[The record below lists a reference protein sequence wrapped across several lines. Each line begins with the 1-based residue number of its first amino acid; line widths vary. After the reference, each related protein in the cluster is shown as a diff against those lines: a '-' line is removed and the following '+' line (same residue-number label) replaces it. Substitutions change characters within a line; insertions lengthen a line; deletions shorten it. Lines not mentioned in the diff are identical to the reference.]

1 MKESFKTINTNRL
14 ISVLFLLTYLLI
26 VSCSSGT
33 NVNKKDSPQKSIV
46 KKTKDYNLIGKE
58 LIGKWKVDSV
68 VVENETKERFTVK
81 NQIFYE
87 FKSNATL
94 ELSEQIKYGVI
105 GNLIGDC
112 RLDSNNDLII
122 LNKEEEIIRYR
133 FIRKDSI
140 LILNG
145 SLMSLKGAVFGVKNY
160 NLIDKEKK
168 TMIFMSSYEDPYDE
182 EIYGPR
188 KNNH

>member
-1 MKESFKTINTNRL
+1 MKESFKTINHNRL

-33 NVNKKDSPQKSIV
+33 NVNKKDSPQKSTV

-105 GNLIGDC
+105 SNLIGDC

-145 SLMSLKGAVFGVKNY
+145 SLMTLKGAVFGVKNY
-160 NLIDKEKK
+160 NLIYKGKK

-188 KNNH
+188 KNYH

>member
-1 MKESFKTINTNRL
+1 MKESFKSINPKRL
-14 ISVLFLLTYLLI
+14 ISVLFLLISLLI
-26 VSCSSGT
+26 VSCSSDI
-33 NVNKKDSPQKSIV
+33 NVNKKDSPKKSIV

-94 ELSEQIKYGVI
+94 ELSEQAKYGIVA
-105 GNLIGDC
+105 NLIGNC

-145 SLMSLKGAVFGVKNY
+145 SLMSLKGVVFGVKNY
-160 NLIDKEKK
+160 NLIYKGKK
-168 TMIFMSSYEDPYDE
+168 TIIFMSTYEDPYNE
-182 EIYGPR
+182 EIFGPK
-188 KNNH
+188 KNN